1 MNRML
6 AMSDREDKQ
15 VMEKDML
22 FATLDTS
29 HREIVLENG
38 DRFILIDTVGFV
50 SKLPHSLVEAF
61 KSTLEEVL
69 YADLLVHVVDSSYD
83 DREFQ
88 IKVTDK
94 VIGEIGAADKEKI
107 MVYNKLDLVSEP
119 PIDSTGSE
127 YVCVSAL
134 TGENMDQL
142 VEAIVSHVFG
152 DRVNAVM
159 LIPYDRGDIT
169 SYLCENARI
178 ERMEYENEG
187 TVIGGSFEKSDYMKY
202 FAYVREDI

>member
-1 MNRML
+1 
-6 AMSDREDKQ
+6 
-15 VMEKDML
+15 
-22 FATLDTS
+22 
-29 HREIVLENG
+29 
-38 DRFILIDTVGFV
+38 
-50 SKLPHSLVEAF
+50 
-61 KSTLEEVL
+61 
-69 YADLLVHVVDSSYD
+69 
-83 DREFQ
+83 
-88 IKVTDK
+88 
-94 VIGEIGAADKEKI
+94 
-107 MVYNKLDLVSEP
+107 
-119 PIDSTGSE
+119 
-127 YVCVSAL
+127 
-134 TGENMDQL
+134 MDQL